1 MFRASLPASLRITFQ
16 LILVTLEKGSL
27 LTSKG
32 FAVQECAKLL
42 AYCPFSIKARLMDH
56 QALKDIRMALLDGIA
71 MMKLQI
77 EQQNPSKTLGKHMI
91 ILSSISRDA
100 LLGWRTSQ
108 KRMSGNNIRATTYSI
123 KAKET
128 ANIKHPCKMNCARS
142 ARRCR
147 FRRRPRRRR
156 PKPHGR
162 RRS

>member
-42 AYCPFSIKARLMDH
+42 AYCSFSIKARLMDH

-77 EQQNPSKTLGKHMI
+77 EQQNPSKDARKAYDNSFKYLERCSSRLEKLAKKNERQQHKSNNLLNQGK
-91 ILSSISRDA
+91 RN
-100 LLGWRTSQ
+100 R
-108 KRMSGNNIRATTYSI
+108 
-123 KAKET
+123 
-128 ANIKHPCKMNCARS
+128 KH
-142 ARRCR
+142 
-147 FRRRPRRRR
+147 
-156 PKPHGR
+156 
-162 RRS
+162 